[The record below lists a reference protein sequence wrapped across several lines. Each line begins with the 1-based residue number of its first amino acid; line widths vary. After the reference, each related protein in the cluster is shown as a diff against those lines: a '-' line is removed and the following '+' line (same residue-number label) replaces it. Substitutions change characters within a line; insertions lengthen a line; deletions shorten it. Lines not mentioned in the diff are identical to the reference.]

1 MTQRSLFWDGTILG
15 DAVAVT
21 QTQLH
26 DQFFRCMAGAEGDR
40 AIVRGW
46 RGELEVSGV
55 SSPVTVA
62 AGGAVV
68 YGMFYDSDTANSVNV
83 TTPASGLSRYDLV
96 VLRRDWAVQTVR
108 VARVVGVAGA
118 IPAIPAL
125 TQVVGTIWES
135 PLATLLVTDAGTI
148 TVTDTREFCALLS
161 EWAANIVTAGMYAEG
176 AVTAAKR
183 PNRTRWDFRGSN
195 EIRPDSATPFVRV
208 AGGSYDYWEAT
219 DGVTTQG
226 WAYFMVPEDVVGNLD
241 VWVWS
246 VPDVNGAGGGV
257 ENCQWDYSIYYGGEL
272 AIPTNV
278 TGTTNVDQQFRLN
291 TTFYDD
297 SITAGLAAAA
307 GQVIAVQ
314 LIRDGLADSYNSNM
328 RLLGIELRRTANA

>member
-1 MTQRSLFWDGTILG
+1 MTQRSRFWDSTAPG
-15 DAVAVT
+15 DAMAIT

-26 DQFFRCMAGAEGDR
+26 DEFFRCMAGAAGDR
-40 AIVRGW
+40 AVVRGW
-46 RGELEVSGV
+46 RNELVVSGT

-62 AGGAVV
+62 TGGAVV
-68 YGMFYDSDTANSVNV
+68 YGLFYDSDEANSVSV
-83 TTPASGLSRYDLV
+83 TTPASGLSRYDLI

-108 VARVVGVAGA
+108 LARVVGVAGV
-118 IPAIPAL
+118 IPAVPAL
-125 TQVVGTIWES
+125 TQTAGTIWES
-135 PLATLLVTDAGTI
+135 PLATLLVTDAGSI
-148 TVTDTREFCALLS
+148 TVADTRVYCSLLS
-161 EWAANIVTAGMYAEG
+161 EWAANIVTAGMYIEG

-183 PNRTRWDFRGSN
+183 PDRARWDFRGGN
-195 EIRPDSATPFVRV
+195 EIRPDSANPFIRI
-208 AGGSYDYWEAT
+208 AGGSYNYWEAT
-219 DGVTTQG
+219 DGVTTGG

-241 VWVWS
+241 VWAWS

-257 ENCQWDYSIYYGGEL
+257 ENCQWDYSIYYGDGL

-297 SITAGLAAAA
+297 SIAAGLAAGA

-314 LIRDGLADSYNSNM
+314 LSRDGLADSYNSDIRVM
-328 RLLGIELRRTANA
+328 GIELRRTADS